1 MRDLARR
8 DPRARVAKPQIGPV
22 DHKAAP
28 KQVPEPDL
36 VPLDEE
42 SEVEV
47 GDVEHEESR
56 NILGYDE

>member
-1 MRDLARR
+1 M
-8 DPRARVAKPQIGPV
+8 AKPQIGPV